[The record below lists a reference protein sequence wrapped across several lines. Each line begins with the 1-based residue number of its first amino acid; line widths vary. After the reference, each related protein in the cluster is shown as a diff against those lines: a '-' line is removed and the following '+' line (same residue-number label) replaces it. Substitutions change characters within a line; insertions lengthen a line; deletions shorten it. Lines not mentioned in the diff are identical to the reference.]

1 MYHPSS
7 NRWQKHN
14 TKLQTIRL
22 NNCTDADIIK
32 FLDTLDNKQG
42 FLKDLIRAE
51 MDKRGFVCPHPSKR
65 EINEYEEY
73 LEKLENGK
81 IDSKEDFANEEE
93 N

>member
-7 NRWQKHN
+7 NKWQKKN

-22 NNCTDADIIK
+22 NKHTDADIIK
-32 FLDTLDNKQG
+32 FMETVENKQG

-51 MDKRGFVCPHPSKR
+51 MNKRGFNHPHPSKK
-65 EINEYEEY
+65 EIDAFEEY
-73 LEKLENGK
+73 LCDLEFGE
-81 IDSKEDFANEEE
+81 IDKRKDFVNETK

>member
-22 NNCTDADIIK
+22 NNCTDLDIIK
-32 FLDTLDNKQG
+32 FLETLDNKQG
-42 FLKDLIRAE
+42 FLKDLIRTE
-51 MDKRGFVCPHPSKR
+51 MKKRGFVCPHPSKR
-65 EINEYEEY
+65 EIYEYEEY
-73 LEKLENGK
+73 LDNMEKGK
-81 IDSKEDFANEEE
+81 ISKKEDFKNEKE